1 MYARQVDAAG
11 NTSLESSVSWTAA
24 VLQVSSAAALSVGDS
39 QGVAVDTKVTE
50 TGFAVSGAS
59 TGAGKTVYSW
69 QRCSGSTEASCS
81 NFATSASLTVGKG
94 DVGYRFRLTRTFTSS
109 DGVSV
114 SSTTPLSGVVVPYA
128 TGGPVINVPDSLSA
142 PAYGRVLTV
151 TLPTWVGVT
160 SQPAADKLSYAW
172 QLCSTDQAGSCANI
186 AKATT
191 SSYSVL
197 KTDVGKRIRF
207 LVGFTIGT
215 GANTTTA
222 WAPSAISG
230 VITVTGKAT
239 VAPSISLGVGKTA
252 PARWVYIS
260 VQNGS
265 WLYQTYGSMSYQW
278 QVCST
283 ELPASCTN
291 IPGVT
296 AALQNYKPDNAYVG
310 QRLRAVVTYTGPDG
324 TRASAA
330 TAISEPVTK

>member
-24 VLQVSSAAALSVGDS
+24 ELQASSAAALSVGDS

-172 QLCSTDQAGSCANI
+172 QLCSTDQAGSCVNI

-207 LVGFTIGT
+207 LVGFTVGT
-215 GANTTTA
+215 GANTTTV

-260 VQNGS
+260 VQNGT

-283 ELPASCTN
+283 ELPASCTD

-330 TAISEPVTK
+330 TAISQPITK